1 MPFGIRLDKSWW
13 TCKDIAPLA
22 FMNKDS
28 VIREQR
34 VLAVKAIASFLR
46 RFSTCSILTEE
57 LVIPFKENRMVDES
71 AAEKNPGSG
80 FFARLKSGL
89 AKTRSSL
96 AGGFDNIVHGRAKV
110 GPELLEELEESLL
123 IADVGMQVTSYI
135 LEDLKKDVSQN
146 RIRENKEVLEQLKL
160 RMTHVLSQNQK
171 PLALS
176 EHKPFVILAVGVNGS
191 GKTTTIGKLA
201 RHWKQ
206 EGKNVLLAAGDT
218 FRAAAI
224 DQLQVWA
231 KRSDIP
237 CISQKSGA
245 DPSAVAYDAV
255 QAGVARDVDLVI
267 IDTAGRLQ
275 TNTNLMEELKKIK
288 RVIGKVLP
296 GAPHETLLV
305 LDATIGQ
312 NSISQ
317 ARLFNEALNV
327 DGVVMTKL
335 DGTAK
340 GGVLFNISGELKLP
354 VRFIGVGEKP
364 EDLQEFI
371 PEKFVEALIPG

>member
-1 MPFGIRLDKSWW
+1 MD
-13 TCKDIAPLA
+13 
-22 FMNKDS
+22 N
-28 VIREQR
+28 
-34 VLAVKAIASFLR
+34 
-46 RFSTCSILTEE
+46 
-57 LVIPFKENRMVDES
+57 ENEP
-71 AAEKNPGSG
+71 KSG

-89 AKTRSSL
+89 AKTRSNF
-96 AGGFDNIVHGRAKV
+96 AGGFDNIVHGKAKV
-110 GPELLEELEESLL
+110 GPELLEELEETLL
-123 IADVGMQVTSYI
+123 LADVGMQTTSFI
-135 LEDLKKDVSQN
+135 LDDLKREVSQN
-146 RIRENKEVLEQLKL
+146 RIRENKEVLGQLKQ
-160 RMTHVLSQNQK
+160 RMIHVLSQNQK
-171 PLALS
+171 PLAFS
-176 EHKPFVILAVGVNGS
+176 EHQPFVILVVGVNGS

-201 RHWKQ
+201 WHWKQ
-206 EGKNVLLAAGDT
+206 EGKKVLLAAGDT

-231 KRSDIP
+231 DRSGIS
-237 CISQKSGA
+237 CISQKIGA

-255 QAGVARDVDLVI
+255 QAGLAREMDLVL

-317 ARLFNEALNV
+317 ARLFNEALEV
-327 DGVVMTKL
+327 DGLVMTKL

-340 GGVLFNISGELKLP
+340 GGVLFNITDDLKLP
-354 VRFIGVGEKP
+354 IRFVGVGEKP
-364 EDLQEFI
+364 EDLQEFN
-371 PEKFVEALIPG
+371 PESFVEALIPG

>member
-1 MPFGIRLDKSWW
+1 MD
-13 TCKDIAPLA
+13 
-22 FMNKDS
+22 N
-28 VIREQR
+28 
-34 VLAVKAIASFLR
+34 
-46 RFSTCSILTEE
+46 
-57 LVIPFKENRMVDES
+57 ENEP
-71 AAEKNPGSG
+71 KSG

-89 AKTRSSL
+89 AKTRSNF
-96 AGGFDNIVHGRAKV
+96 AGGFDNIVHGKAKV
-110 GPELLEELEESLL
+110 GPELLEELEETLL
-123 IADVGMQVTSYI
+123 LADVGMQTTSFI
-135 LEDLKKDVSQN
+135 LDDLKREVSQN
-146 RIRENKEVLEQLKL
+146 RIRENKEVLGQLKQ
-160 RMTHVLSQNQK
+160 RMIHVLSQNQK
-171 PLALS
+171 PLAFS
-176 EHKPFVILAVGVNGS
+176 EHQPFVILVVGVNGS

-206 EGKNVLLAAGDT
+206 EGKKVLLAAGDT

-231 KRSDIP
+231 DRSGIS
-237 CISQKSGA
+237 CISQKIGA

-255 QAGVARDVDLVI
+255 QAGLAREMDLVL

-317 ARLFNEALNV
+317 ARLFNEALEV
-327 DGVVMTKL
+327 DGLVMTKL

-340 GGVLFNISGELKLP
+340 GGVLFNITDDLKLP
-354 VRFIGVGEKP
+354 IRFVGVGEKP
-364 EDLQEFI
+364 EDLQEFN
-371 PEKFVEALIPG
+371 PQSFVEALIPD

>member
-1 MPFGIRLDKSWW
+1 
-13 TCKDIAPLA
+13 
-22 FMNKDS
+22 MN
-28 VIREQR
+28 
-34 VLAVKAIASFLR
+34 
-46 RFSTCSILTEE
+46 
-57 LVIPFKENRMVDES
+57 NES
-71 AAEKNPGSG
+71 AAEDEPKSG

-96 AGGFDNIVHGRAKV
+96 AGGFQNIIHGKAKV
-110 GPELLEELEESLL
+110 GPELLEELEENLL
-123 IADVGMQVTSYI
+123 IADVGMQATSFI
-135 LEDLKKDVSQN
+135 LDDLKREVSAN
-146 RIRENKEVLEQLKL
+146 RIRENKEVLVQLKQ
-160 RMTHVLSQNQK
+160 RMVQVLSQNQK
-171 PLALS
+171 PLVFS
-176 EHKPFVILAVGVNGS
+176 EHKPFVILVVGVNGS

-206 EGKNVLLAAGDT
+206 AGKKVLLAAGDT

-231 KRSDIP
+231 ERSDIP
-237 CISQKSGA
+237 CISQKSGT

-255 QAGVARDVDLVI
+255 QAGVARGMDLII

-288 RVIGKVLP
+288 RVIGKILP

-317 ARLFNEALNV
+317 AKLFNEALEV
-327 DGVVMTKL
+327 DGLVMTKL

-340 GGVLFNISGELKLP
+340 GGVLFNITHDLKLP
-354 VRFIGVGEKP
+354 IRFVGVGEKP
-364 EDLQEFI
+364 EDLQEFDA
-371 PEKFVEALIPG
+371 KNFVDALIPG

>member
-1 MPFGIRLDKSWW
+1 MD
-13 TCKDIAPLA
+13 
-22 FMNKDS
+22 N
-28 VIREQR
+28 
-34 VLAVKAIASFLR
+34 
-46 RFSTCSILTEE
+46 
-57 LVIPFKENRMVDES
+57 ENEP
-71 AAEKNPGSG
+71 KSG

-89 AKTRSSL
+89 AKTRSNF
-96 AGGFDNIVHGRAKV
+96 AGGFDNIVHGKAKV
-110 GPELLEELEESLL
+110 GPELLEELEETLL
-123 IADVGMQVTSYI
+123 LADVGMQTTSFI
-135 LEDLKKDVSQN
+135 LDDLKREVSQN
-146 RIRENKEVLEQLKL
+146 RIRENKEVLGQLKQ
-160 RMTHVLSQNQK
+160 RMIHVLSQNQK
-171 PLALS
+171 PLAFS
-176 EHKPFVILAVGVNGS
+176 EHQPFVILVVGVNGS

-206 EGKNVLLAAGDT
+206 EGKKVLLAAGDT

-231 KRSDIP
+231 DRSGIS
-237 CISQKSGA
+237 CISQKIGA

-255 QAGVARDVDLVI
+255 QVGLAREMDLVL

-317 ARLFNEALNV
+317 ARLFNEALEV
-327 DGVVMTKL
+327 DGLVMTKL

-340 GGVLFNISGELKLP
+340 GGVLFNITDDLKLP
-354 VRFIGVGEKP
+354 IRFVGLGEKP
-364 EDLQEFI
+364 EDLQEFN
-371 PEKFVEALIPG
+371 PQTFVEALIPG

>member
-1 MPFGIRLDKSWW
+1 M
-13 TCKDIAPLA
+13 A
-22 FMNKDS
+22 
-28 VIREQR
+28 
-34 VLAVKAIASFLR
+34 
-46 RFSTCSILTEE
+46 
-57 LVIPFKENRMVDES
+57 DES
-71 AAEKNPGSG
+71 EAENDSKSG

-96 AGGFDNIVHGRAKV
+96 AGGFDNIVHGKAKV
-110 GPELLEELEESLL
+110 GPELLEELEETLL
-123 IADVGMQVTSYI
+123 IADVGMQATSYI
-135 LEDLKKDVSQN
+135 LEDLKREVSQN
-146 RIRENKEVLEQLKL
+146 RIRENKEVLQQLKQ
-160 RMTHVLSQNQK
+160 RMIHVLSQHQK
-171 PLALS
+171 PLAFS
-176 EHKPFVILAVGVNGS
+176 EHNPLVILVIGVNGS

-206 EGKNVLLAAGDT
+206 EGKKVLLAAGDT

-224 DQLQVWA
+224 EQLQAWA
-231 KRSDIP
+231 EKSDIP
-237 CISQKSGA
+237 CIIQKSGA

-255 QAGVARDVDLVI
+255 QAAVARGMDLVI

-275 TNTNLMEELKKIK
+275 TNTNLMEELKKVK

-305 LDATIGQ
+305 LDGTIGQ

-317 ARLFNEALNV
+317 ARLFNEALEVN
-327 DGVVMTKL
+327 GLVMTKL

-340 GGVLFNISGELKLP
+340 GGVLFNVTDELKLP
-354 VRFIGVGEKP
+354 IRFVGVGEKP
-364 EDLQEFI
+364 EDLQEFN

>member
-1 MPFGIRLDKSWW
+1 MD
-13 TCKDIAPLA
+13 
-22 FMNKDS
+22 N
-28 VIREQR
+28 
-34 VLAVKAIASFLR
+34 
-46 RFSTCSILTEE
+46 
-57 LVIPFKENRMVDES
+57 ES
-71 AAEKNPGSG
+71 AAENEPKSG

-89 AKTRSSL
+89 AKTRSNF
-96 AGGFDNIVHGRAKV
+96 AGGFDNIVHGKAKV
-110 GPELLEELEESLL
+110 GPELLEELEETLL
-123 IADVGMQVTSYI
+123 IADVGMQTTSFI
-135 LEDLKKDVSQN
+135 LDDLKREVSQN
-146 RIRENKEVLEQLKL
+146 RIRENKEVLEQLKQ
-160 RMTHVLSQNQK
+160 RMIHVLSQNQK
-171 PLALS
+171 PLPYS
-176 EHKPFVILAVGVNGS
+176 EHQPFVILVVGVNGS

-206 EGKNVLLAAGDT
+206 EGKKILLAAGDT

-231 KRSDIP
+231 DRSDIP

-255 QAGVARDVDLVI
+255 QAGLARGMDIVL

-288 RVIGKVLP
+288 RVIGKILP

-317 ARLFNEALNV
+317 ARLFNEALEV
-327 DGVVMTKL
+327 DGLVMTKL

-340 GGVLFNISGELKLP
+340 GGVLFNITDDLKLP
-354 VRFIGVGEKP
+354 IRFVGVGEKP
-364 EDLQEFI
+364 EDLQEFN
-371 PEKFVEALIPG
+371 PETFVEALIPG

>member
-1 MPFGIRLDKSWW
+1 MD
-13 TCKDIAPLA
+13 
-22 FMNKDS
+22 N
-28 VIREQR
+28 
-34 VLAVKAIASFLR
+34 
-46 RFSTCSILTEE
+46 
-57 LVIPFKENRMVDES
+57 ES
-71 AAEKNPGSG
+71 AAENEPKSG

-89 AKTRSSL
+89 AKTRSNF
-96 AGGFDNIVHGRAKV
+96 AGGFDNIVHGKAKV
-110 GPELLEELEESLL
+110 GPELLEELEETLL
-123 IADVGMQVTSYI
+123 IADVGMQTTSFI
-135 LEDLKKDVSQN
+135 LDDLKREVSQN
-146 RIRENKEVLEQLKL
+146 RIRENKEVLGQLKQ
-160 RMTHVLSQNQK
+160 RMIHVLSQNQK
-171 PLALS
+171 PLAFS
-176 EHKPFVILAVGVNGS
+176 EHQPFVILVVGVNGS

-201 RHWKQ
+201 WHWKQ
-206 EGKNVLLAAGDT
+206 EGKKVLLAAGDT

-231 KRSDIP
+231 DRSDIP
-237 CISQKSGA
+237 CISQKSGT

-255 QAGVARDVDLVI
+255 QAGLARGMDIVL

-317 ARLFNEALNV
+317 ARLFNEALEV
-327 DGVVMTKL
+327 DGLVMTKL

-340 GGVLFNISGELKLP
+340 GGVLFNITDDLKLP
-354 VRFIGVGEKP
+354 IRFVGVGEKP
-364 EDLQEFI
+364 EDLQEFN
-371 PEKFVEALIPG
+371 PETFVEALIPG

>member
-1 MPFGIRLDKSWW
+1 MD
-13 TCKDIAPLA
+13 
-22 FMNKDS
+22 N
-28 VIREQR
+28 
-34 VLAVKAIASFLR
+34 
-46 RFSTCSILTEE
+46 
-57 LVIPFKENRMVDES
+57 ENEP
-71 AAEKNPGSG
+71 KSG

-89 AKTRSSL
+89 AKTRSNF
-96 AGGFDNIVHGRAKV
+96 AGGFDNIVHGKAKV
-110 GPELLEELEESLL
+110 GPELLEELEETLL
-123 IADVGMQVTSYI
+123 LADVGMQTTSFI
-135 LEDLKKDVSQN
+135 LDDLKREVSQN
-146 RIRENKEVLEQLKL
+146 RIRENKEVLGQLKQ
-160 RMTHVLSQNQK
+160 RMIHVLSQNQK
-171 PLALS
+171 PLAFS
-176 EHKPFVILAVGVNGS
+176 EHQPFVILVVGVNGS

-206 EGKNVLLAAGDT
+206 EGKKVLLAAGDT

-231 KRSDIP
+231 DRSGIS
-237 CISQKSGA
+237 CISQKIGA

-255 QAGVARDVDLVI
+255 QAGLARGMDIVL

-288 RVIGKVLP
+288 RVIGKILP

-317 ARLFNEALNV
+317 ARLFNEALEV
-327 DGVVMTKL
+327 DGLVMTKL

-340 GGVLFNISGELKLP
+340 GGVLFNITDDLKLP
-354 VRFIGVGEKP
+354 IRFVGVGEKP
-364 EDLQEFI
+364 EDLQEFN
-371 PEKFVEALIPG
+371 PESFVEALIPG

>member
-1 MPFGIRLDKSWW
+1 MD
-13 TCKDIAPLA
+13 
-22 FMNKDS
+22 N
-28 VIREQR
+28 
-34 VLAVKAIASFLR
+34 
-46 RFSTCSILTEE
+46 
-57 LVIPFKENRMVDES
+57 ENEP
-71 AAEKNPGSG
+71 KSG

-89 AKTRSSL
+89 AKTRSNF
-96 AGGFDNIVHGRAKV
+96 AGGFDNIVHGKAKV
-110 GPELLEELEESLL
+110 GPELLEELEETLL
-123 IADVGMQVTSYI
+123 LADVGMQTTSFI
-135 LEDLKKDVSQN
+135 LDDLKREVSQN
-146 RIRENKEVLEQLKL
+146 RIRENKEVLGQLKQ
-160 RMTHVLSQNQK
+160 RMIHVLSQNQK
-171 PLALS
+171 PLAFS
-176 EHKPFVILAVGVNGS
+176 EHQPFVILVVGVNGS

-206 EGKNVLLAAGDT
+206 EGKKVLLAAGDT

-231 KRSDIP
+231 DRSGIS
-237 CISQKSGA
+237 CISQKIGA

-255 QAGVARDVDLVI
+255 QAGLAREMDLVL

-317 ARLFNEALNV
+317 ARLFNEALEV
-327 DGVVMTKL
+327 DGLVMTKL

-340 GGVLFNISGELKLP
+340 GGVLFNITDDLKLP
-354 VRFIGVGEKP
+354 IRFVGVGEKP
-364 EDLQEFI
+364 EDLQEFN
-371 PEKFVEALIPG
+371 PKSFVEALIPG

>member
-1 MPFGIRLDKSWW
+1 MD
-13 TCKDIAPLA
+13 
-22 FMNKDS
+22 N
-28 VIREQR
+28 
-34 VLAVKAIASFLR
+34 
-46 RFSTCSILTEE
+46 
-57 LVIPFKENRMVDES
+57 ENET
-71 AAEKNPGSG
+71 KSG

-89 AKTRSSL
+89 AKTRSNF
-96 AGGFDNIVHGRAKV
+96 AGGFDNIVHGKAKV
-110 GPELLEELEESLL
+110 GPELLEELEETLL
-123 IADVGMQVTSYI
+123 IADVGMQTTSFI
-135 LEDLKKDVSQN
+135 LDDLKREVSQN
-146 RIRENKEVLEQLKL
+146 RIRENKEVLEQLKQ
-160 RMTHVLSQNQK
+160 RMIHVLSQNQK
-171 PLALS
+171 PLPYS
-176 EHKPFVILAVGVNGS
+176 EHQPFVILVVGVNGS

-206 EGKNVLLAAGDT
+206 EGKKILLAAGDT

-231 KRSDIP
+231 DRSDIP

-255 QAGVARDVDLVI
+255 QAGLARGMDIVL

-288 RVIGKVLP
+288 RVIGKILP

-317 ARLFNEALNV
+317 ARLFNEALEV
-327 DGVVMTKL
+327 DGLVMTKL

-340 GGVLFNISGELKLP
+340 GGVLFNITDDLKLP
-354 VRFIGVGEKP
+354 IRFVGVGEKP
-364 EDLQEFI
+364 EDLQEFN
-371 PEKFVEALIPG
+371 PQTFVEALIPG